1 MSERRDGAVRG
12 ATPADPD
19 APIDPAIAMLAAD
32 DASGSLG
39 MELLEVRPGYARVAM
54 GVEARMLN
62 GHGIAHGGVVFTLA
76 DTAFGAA
83 CNSGRPMTV
92 ATSAEIDF
100 LAPVHAGER
109 LLAEA
114 VERASTGRNAITDV
128 TVWREGDEPVRVAEF
143 RGRSRTV
150 GDRAGS

>member
-1 MSERRDGAVRG
+1 MSQRREGAVRG
-12 ATPADPD
+12 AAAADPD

-32 DASGSLG
+32 DASGALG
-39 MELLEVRPGYARVAM
+39 MELLEVRPGFARVAM
-54 GVEARMLN
+54 PVVEGMLN

-100 LAPVHAGER
+100 LAPVQAGDR
-109 LLAEA
+109 LIAEA
-114 VERASTGRNAITDV
+114 VERASTGRNGITDV
-128 TVWREGDEPVRVAEF
+128 TVWREGDEPLRVAEF
-143 RGRSRTV
+143 RGRSRTI
-150 GDRAGS
+150 GDRGAS